1 MEDALDLG
9 SSAFGVQVQ
18 VLSPVPLILKI
29 IILKYF
35 KGYDV
40 NGSIT
45 VSKTACS
52 GSNPDI
58 PAI

>member
-1 MEDALDLG
+1 MADALDLG
-9 SSAFGVQVQ
+9 SSAFSVQVQ
-18 VLSPVPLILKI
+18 VLSPVPLLF
-29 IILKYF
+29 F
-35 KGYDV
+35 KEGYDV

-58 PAI
+58 PAIHEIIY